1 MILEGRL
8 RHNWLAHWVN
18 VRAVR
23 RYAHLCRGR
32 LLDIGCGEK
41 PYERILSNG
50 VTEYVGLEHPDTQHA
65 RDRVDVWGDAQD
77 LPFDDTSFDSVC
89 AFHVIEHTP
98 QPSRVM
104 AEAARVLRPNGTL
117 LVAVPFMWGI
127 HEAPRDFYR
136 FTPYALRDL
145 YARAGL
151 IQVAIEPLC
160 GYWATA
166 SLRLSYALARFARG
180 PLRVPV
186 LAFLSFV
193 QGIGLVLDRLDP
205 VETDAGGYI
214 AIGRKPRAASGR

>member
-1 MILEGRL
+1 MILADHL
-8 RHNWLAHWVN
+8 RHDWLIRWLN

-23 RYAHLCRGR
+23 RHAHLCRGR

-41 PYERILSNG
+41 PYEGILSNG
-50 VTEYVGLEHPDTQHA
+50 VTEYVGLEHPDTVHA
-65 RDRVDVWGDAQD
+65 RDRVDVWGDAHD
-77 LPFDDTSFDSVC
+77 LPFDDGSFDSVC
-89 AFHVIEHTP
+89 AFHVIEHTA

-117 LVAVPFMWGI
+117 LLAVPFMWGI

-145 YARAGL
+145 YTRAGL
-151 IQVAIEPLC
+151 SQVSIEPLC

-166 SLRLSYALARFARG
+166 ALRFSYTVARLARG

-186 LAFLSFV
+186 LAFVSVV
-193 QGIGLVLDRLDP
+193 QGVGFVLDRLDP
-205 VETDAGGYI
+205 VANDAAGYI
-214 AIGRKPRAASGR
+214 AIGRKPETDARR